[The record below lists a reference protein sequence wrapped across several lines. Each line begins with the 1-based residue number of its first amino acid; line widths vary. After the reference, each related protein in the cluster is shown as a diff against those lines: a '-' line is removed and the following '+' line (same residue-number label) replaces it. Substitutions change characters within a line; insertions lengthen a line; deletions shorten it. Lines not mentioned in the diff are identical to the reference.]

1 MPGHV
6 GSTVV
11 TDASPAAGSDDRPRP
26 PVAESTTSPD
36 TPAAVPEARQPVGIQ
51 RPRSASGR
59 EVPSI
64 RSGLWVAAVTSIGFV
79 GLGLAGARIWF
90 DATDLPAYLVTRDG
104 GSLDELQLGRSFNSP
119 GWFLVVGLGLGLLGG
134 LVFGAVFRRHGVVAV
149 VAVFAGSLLASY
161 VCYHYGVTLDQG
173 PVEARLHAADPGDR
187 VPVELSLRAVGVR
200 LAWPIGAL
208 AGVLASQ
215 YALWRRNEESAV
227 APLRSL
233 ANPPEADG

>member
-1 MPGHV
+1 M
-6 GSTVV
+6 
-11 TDASPAAGSDDRPRP
+11 TDAPPAAGSGDRPRP
-26 PVAESTTSPD
+26 PVTNSTTSPD
-36 TPAAVPEARQPVGIQ
+36 TPATAPEASQPVGIR
-51 RPRSASGR
+51 RPTSAGGR

-64 RSGLWVAAVTSIGFV
+64 RSGLWVAAVTIIGFV
-79 GLGLAGARIWF
+79 VLGLVGARIWF

-134 LVFGAVFRRHGVVAV
+134 LVFGAAFRRHGVVAV
-149 VAVFAGSLLASY
+149 VAVFAGGLLASY

-173 PVEARLHAADPGDR
+173 PVEPRLHAADPGDR
-187 VPVELSLRAVGVR
+187 VPVELTLRAVVVR

-208 AGVLASQ
+208 VGVLAAQ

-227 APLRSL
+227 APLLSQ
-233 ANPPEADG
+233 ANLPETDG